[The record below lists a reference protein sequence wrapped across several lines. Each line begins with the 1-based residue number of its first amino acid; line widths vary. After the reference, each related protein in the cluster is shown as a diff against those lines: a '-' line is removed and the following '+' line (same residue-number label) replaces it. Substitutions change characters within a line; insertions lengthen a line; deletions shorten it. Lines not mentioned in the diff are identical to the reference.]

1 VVENVDEKEAEEVI
15 GKAVNTLE
23 MDTGFCSIKGIKPQN
38 EDCAGVHVPDD
49 PYLNQSKGIALVVAD
64 GVSSAEA
71 GKDASHTAVTRFL
84 EEYYQTPDTWSAGHC
99 GEKILST
106 INLRL
111 YRKSHEF
118 STESKGYL
126 TTFSAA
132 VVKSHTA
139 HFFHIGDSRIFR
151 LHRDEAGEQVLTQ
164 LTRDHTARLDEN
176 KATLS
181 RALGMDNHVNLDYGR
196 VPIEEGDM
204 LLLSSDGIHDFL
216 DKSKIIALLAQ
227 DKSADEISRELV
239 DAALAN
245 NSDDNISAVIA
256 RVQSLPEESLD
267 DYSVKLTRLPFPP
280 ELSIGMKIDGY
291 EIVKELFASSR
302 SQLYLV
308 RDTETGEE
316 VAMKTP
322 SLSFEE
328 DVGYIDRFIQEEWI
342 GSRIKGENVVRIIPQ
357 TRPRTC
363 LYYLMEFVEGQ
374 GLDDWIEQHQPT
386 SPKAAIAIV
395 KQIGEGLKSF
405 HDNEAIHQD
414 LKPANVLIT
423 KDQRAVIVDF
433 GSVYVAGL
441 AELQRPLVHEGAL
454 GTASY
459 SDPLYLLG
467 KNPGMQ
473 GDVYALAT
481 ITYEMFS
488 GKLPYG
494 PKVEECTT
502 AFDYDHLRYQ
512 SAAQHNPVIPEWF
525 DGALEKGVAFDLE
538 QRYRTVDEL
547 ITDLTQPNPEFL
559 KDDPVSESGTSRLLF
574 WKLLSGFW
582 FVTFLLLLY
591 LFSQS

>member
-1 VVENVDEKEAEEVI
+1 MVDKVTSNL
-15 GKAVNTLE
+15 K
-23 MDTGFCSIKGIKPQN
+23 MDTAFYSVTGLKSQN
-38 EDCAGVHVPDD
+38 EDFAGVHVPDD
-49 PYLNQSKGIALVVAD
+49 PYLNLSKGIALVVAD

-71 GKDASHTAVTRFL
+71 GKDASHTAVTRFID
-84 EEYYQTPDTWSAGHC
+84 EYYQTPDTWSAGHC

-118 STESKGYL
+118 ATESKGYL
-126 TTFSAA
+126 TTFSAV
-132 VVKSHTA
+132 VVKSQTA
-139 HFFHIGDSRIFR
+139 HFFHIGDSRVFR
-151 LHRDEAGEQVLTQ
+151 LHKDEAGKLTLSQ

-181 RALGMDNHVNLDYGR
+181 RALGMDNHLNLDYGR
-196 VPIEEGDM
+196 VPLEEGDVLM
-204 LLLSSDGIHDFL
+204 LSSDGVHDFL
-216 DKSKIIALLAQ
+216 TSDNIKAILAQ
-227 DKSADEISRELV
+227 DKSAEEISKELV
-239 DAALAN
+239 ETALAN
-245 NSDDNISAVIA
+245 GSDDNISAVVG
-256 RVQSLPEESLD
+256 RVEALPEESLD

-280 ELSIGMKIDGY
+280 ELTVGMKIDGY

-308 RDTETGEE
+308 RDIETGEV

-322 SLSFEE
+322 SLNYE
-328 DVGYIDRFIQEEWI
+328 DDVSYIDRFIQEEWI
-342 GSRIKGENVVRIIPQ
+342 GNRIKGDNVVKIIRQ
-357 TRPRTC
+357 SRPRTC
-363 LYYLMEFVEGQ
+363 LYYLMEFVEGE
-374 GLDDWIEQHQPT
+374 GLDHWIEQHQPV
-386 SPKAAIAIV
+386 SPKAAISIV
-395 KQIGEGLKSF
+395 KQIGEGLKAF

-441 AELQRPLVHEGAL
+441 AELQRPLIHEGAL

-481 ITYEMFS
+481 IAYEMFT

-502 AFDYDHLRYQ
+502 AFDYDRLRYQ
-512 SAAQHNPVIPEWF
+512 SASSHNPVIPLWF
-525 DGALEKGVAFDLE
+525 DGALEKGVAFELE
-538 QRYRTVDEL
+538 QRYRTIDEL
-547 ITDLTQPNPEFL
+547 LTDLTQPNPEFL
-559 KDDPVSESGTSRLLF
+559 KEDSVAESSTSSLLF

>member
-1 VVENVDEKEAEEVI
+1 
-15 GKAVNTLE
+15 
-23 MDTGFCSIKGIKPQN
+23 MDTAFHSITGLKSQN
-38 EDCAGVHVPDD
+38 EDFAGVHVPED
-49 PYLNQSKGIALVVAD
+49 PYLSLSKGIALVVAD

-71 GKDASHTAVTRFL
+71 GKDASHTAVTRFID
-84 EEYYQTPDTWSAGHC
+84 EYYQTPDTWSAGHC

-111 YRKSHEF
+111 YRQSHEF
-118 STESKGYL
+118 ATESKGYL
-126 TTFSAA
+126 TTFDAV
-132 VVKSHTA
+132 VVKSQTA

-181 RALGMDNHVNLDYGR
+181 RALGMDNRLNVDYGR
-196 VPIEEGDM
+196 VPLEEGDVLM
-204 LLLSSDGIHDFL
+204 LSSDGVHDFIDS
-216 DKSKIIALLAQ
+216 DKIKTILAQ
-227 DKSADEISRELV
+227 DKSAEEISKELV
-239 DAALAN
+239 DTAFAN
-245 NSDDNISAVIA
+245 DSDDNISAVVG
-256 RVQSLPEESLD
+256 RVEKLPEESLD

-280 ELSIGMKIDGY
+280 ELTVGMKIDGY

-308 RDTETGEE
+308 RDIETGEV

-322 SLSFEE
+322 SLNYE
-328 DVGYIDRFIQEEWI
+328 DDVSYIDRFIQEEWI
-342 GSRIKGENVVRIIPQ
+342 GNRIKGDSVVKIIRQ
-357 TRPRTC
+357 SRPRTC
-363 LYYLMEFVEGQ
+363 LYYLMEFVEGE
-374 GLDDWIEQHQPT
+374 GLDKWIERHQPT

-395 KQIGEGLKSF
+395 KQIGEGLKAF

-481 ITYEMFS
+481 IAYEMFT

-502 AFDYDHLRYQ
+502 AFDYDRLRYQ
-512 SAAQHNPVIPEWF
+512 SAALHNPVIPLWF
-525 DGALEKGVAFDLE
+525 DGALEKGVAFELE
-538 QRYRTVDEL
+538 QRYRTIDEL
-547 ITDLTQPNPEFL
+547 LTDLTQPNPEFL
-559 KDDPVSESGTSRLLF
+559 KEDSVAESSTSSLMF

>member
-1 VVENVDEKEAEEVI
+1 
-15 GKAVNTLE
+15 
-23 MDTGFCSIKGIKPQN
+23 MDTAFHSITGLKSQN
-38 EDCAGVHVPDD
+38 EDFAGVHVPED
-49 PYLNQSKGIALVVAD
+49 PYLSLSKGVALVVAD

-71 GKDASHTAVTRFL
+71 GKDASHTAVTRFID
-84 EEYYQTPDTWSAGHC
+84 EYYQTPDTWSAGHC

-118 STESKGYL
+118 VTESKGYL
-126 TTFSAA
+126 TTFSAV
-132 VVKSHTA
+132 VVKSQTA

-151 LHRDEAGEQVLTQ
+151 LHKDEAGELTLSQ

-181 RALGMDNHVNLDYGR
+181 RALGMDNHLNLDYGR
-196 VPIEEGDM
+196 VPLEEGDVLM
-204 LLLSSDGIHDFL
+204 LSSDGVHDFIES
-216 DKSKIIALLAQ
+216 DKIKAILAQ
-227 DKSADEISRELV
+227 DKSAEEISKELV
-239 DAALAN
+239 DTAFAN
-245 NSDDNISAVIA
+245 DSDDNISAVVG
-256 RVQSLPEESLD
+256 RVERLPEESLD

-280 ELSIGMKIDGY
+280 EFTVGMKIDGY

-308 RDTETGEE
+308 RDTETGE
-316 VAMKTP
+316 VLAMKTP
-322 SLSFEE
+322 SLNFED
-328 DVGYIDRFIQEEWI
+328 DVSYIDRFIQEEWI
-342 GSRIKGENVVRIIPQ
+342 GNRIKGDNVVKIIRQ
-357 TRPRTC
+357 SRPRTC
-363 LYYLMEFVEGQ
+363 LYYLMEFVEGE
-374 GLDDWIEQHQPT
+374 GLDKWIEERQPV

-395 KQIGEGLKSF
+395 KQIGEGLKAF

-441 AELQRPLVHEGAL
+441 AELQRPLIHEGAL

-481 ITYEMFS
+481 IAYEIFT

-502 AFDYDHLRYQ
+502 AFDYDRLRYQ
-512 SAAQHNPVIPEWF
+512 SAASHNPVIPLWF
-525 DGALEKGVAFDLE
+525 DGALEKGVAFELE
-538 QRYRTVDEL
+538 QRYRTIDEL
-547 ITDLTQPNPEFL
+547 LTDLTQPNPEFL
-559 KDDPVSESGTSRLLF
+559 KEDSVAESSTSSLLF

>member
-1 VVENVDEKEAEEVI
+1 VVDKVTCNLK
-15 GKAVNTLE
+15 
-23 MDTGFCSIKGIKPQN
+23 MDTAFHSITGLKSQN
-38 EDCAGVHVPDD
+38 EDFAGVHVPED
-49 PYLNQSKGIALVVAD
+49 PYLSLSKGIALVVAD

-71 GKDASHTAVTRFL
+71 GKDASHTAVTRFID
-84 EEYYQTPDTWSAGHC
+84 EYYQTPDTWSAGHC

-111 YRKSHEF
+111 YRQSHEF
-118 STESKGYL
+118 ATESKGYL
-126 TTFSAA
+126 TTFDAV
-132 VVKSHTA
+132 VVKSQTA

-181 RALGMDNHVNLDYGR
+181 RALGMDNRLNVDYGR
-196 VPIEEGDM
+196 VPLEEGDVLM
-204 LLLSSDGIHDFL
+204 LSSDGVHDFIDS
-216 DKSKIIALLAQ
+216 DKIKTILAQ
-227 DKSADEISRELV
+227 DKSAEEISKELV
-239 DAALAN
+239 DTAFAN
-245 NSDDNISAVIA
+245 DSDDNISAVVG
-256 RVQSLPEESLD
+256 RVEKLPEESLD

-280 ELSIGMKIDGY
+280 ELTVGMKIDGY

-308 RDTETGEE
+308 RDIETGEV

-322 SLSFEE
+322 SLNYE
-328 DVGYIDRFIQEEWI
+328 DDVSYIDRFIQEEWI
-342 GSRIKGENVVRIIPQ
+342 GNRIKGDSVVKIIRQ
-357 TRPRTC
+357 SRPRTC
-363 LYYLMEFVEGQ
+363 LYYLMEFVEGE
-374 GLDDWIEQHQPT
+374 GLDKWIERHQPT

-395 KQIGEGLKSF
+395 KQIGEGLKAF

-481 ITYEMFS
+481 IAYEMFT

-502 AFDYDHLRYQ
+502 AFDYDRLRYQ
-512 SAAQHNPVIPEWF
+512 SAALHNPVIPLWF
-525 DGALEKGVAFDLE
+525 DGALEKGVAFELE
-538 QRYRTVDEL
+538 QRYRTIDEL
-547 ITDLTQPNPEFL
+547 LTDLTQPNPEFL
-559 KDDPVSESGTSRLLF
+559 KEDSVAESSTSSLMF

>member
-1 VVENVDEKEAEEVI
+1 
-15 GKAVNTLE
+15 
-23 MDTGFCSIKGIKPQN
+23 MDTAFYSITGLKSQN
-38 EDCAGVHVPDD
+38 EDFAGVHVPED
-49 PYLNQSKGIALVVAD
+49 PYLSLSKGVALVVAD

-71 GKDASHTAVTRFL
+71 GKDASHTAVTRFID
-84 EEYYQTPDTWSAGHC
+84 EYYQTPDTWSAGHC

-118 STESKGYL
+118 VTESKGYL
-126 TTFSAA
+126 TTFSAV
-132 VVKSHTA
+132 VVKSQTA

-151 LHRDEAGEQVLTQ
+151 LHKDEAGELTLSQ

-181 RALGMDNHVNLDYGR
+181 RALGMDNHLNLDYGR
-196 VPIEEGDM
+196 VPLEEGDVLM
-204 LLLSSDGIHDFL
+204 LSSDGVHDFIES
-216 DKSKIIALLAQ
+216 DKIKAILAQ
-227 DKSADEISRELV
+227 DKSAEEISKELV
-239 DAALAN
+239 DTAFAN
-245 NSDDNISAVIA
+245 DSDDNISAVVG
-256 RVQSLPEESLD
+256 RVERLPEESLD

-280 ELSIGMKIDGY
+280 EFTVGMKIDGY

-308 RDTETGEE
+308 RDTETGE
-316 VAMKTP
+316 VLAMKTP
-322 SLSFEE
+322 SLNFED
-328 DVGYIDRFIQEEWI
+328 DVSYIDRFIQEEWI
-342 GSRIKGENVVRIIPQ
+342 GNRIKGDNVVKIIRQ
-357 TRPRTC
+357 SRPRTC
-363 LYYLMEFVEGQ
+363 LYYLMEFVEGE
-374 GLDDWIEQHQPT
+374 GLDKWIEERQPV

-395 KQIGEGLKSF
+395 KQIGEGLKAF

-441 AELQRPLVHEGAL
+441 AELQRPLIHEGAL

-481 ITYEMFS
+481 IAYEIFT

-502 AFDYDHLRYQ
+502 AFDYDRLRYQ
-512 SAAQHNPVIPEWF
+512 SAASHNPVIPLWF
-525 DGALEKGVAFDLE
+525 DGALEKGVAFELE
-538 QRYRTVDEL
+538 QRYRTIDEL
-547 ITDLTQPNPEFL
+547 LTDLTQPNPEFL
-559 KDDPVSESGTSRLLF
+559 KEDSVAESSTSSLLF

>member
-1 VVENVDEKEAEEVI
+1 MTDKLNI
-15 GKAVNTLE
+15 
-23 MDTGFCSIKGIKPQN
+23 DTAWHSITGLKSHN
-38 EDCAGVHVPDD
+38 EDSAGVHVPED
-49 PYLNQSKGIALVVAD
+49 PYLALNKGITLVVAD

-71 GKDASHTAVTRFL
+71 GQEASQTAVERFID
-84 EEYYQTPDTWSAGHC
+84 EYYQTPDTWSAGHC

-118 STESKGYL
+118 ATESKGFL
-126 TTFSAA
+126 TTFSAV
-132 VVKSHTA
+132 VVKSQTA

-151 LHRDEAGEQVLTQ
+151 LHKNGAGELELSQ
-164 LTRDHTARLDEN
+164 LTRDHTAVLGEN
-176 KATLS
+176 RATLS
-181 RALGMDNHVNLDYGR
+181 RALGMDNRLNVDYGR
-196 VPIEEGDM
+196 TPLEEGDVLM
-204 LLLSSDGIHDFL
+204 LSSDGVHDFL
-216 DKSKIIALLAQ
+216 SVEQITKLLAQ
-227 DKSADEISRELV
+227 DKGARQIAQELV
-239 DAALAN
+239 ETALEKG
-245 NSDDNISAVIA
+245 SDDNISAVVA
-256 RVQSLPEESLD
+256 RIHRLPEESLD

-280 ELSIGMKIDGY
+280 DLSVGMKIDGY

-308 RDTETGEE
+308 RDTETGE
-316 VAMKTP
+316 VAVMKTP
-322 SLSFEE
+322 SLNYDD
-328 DVGYIDRFIQEEWI
+328 DVSYIDRFIQEEWI
-342 GSRIKGENVVRIIPQ
+342 GSRIKSENVVRIIRQ
-357 TRPRTC
+357 TRPRTY
-363 LYYLMEFVEGQ
+363 LYYLMEYIEGR
-374 GLDDWIEQHQPT
+374 GLDRWIEAHQPV

-395 KQIGEGLKSF
+395 KQIANGLKAF

-414 LKPANVLIT
+414 LKPGNVLIT
-423 KDQRAVIVDF
+423 DDERAVVVDF

-481 ITYEMFS
+481 ITYEMFT
-488 GKLPYG
+488 GHLPYG
-494 PKVEECTT
+494 EAAEECRT
-502 AFDYDHLRYQ
+502 AFDYDRLRYQ
-512 SAAQHNPVIPEWF
+512 SAALHNPVIPLWF
-525 DGALEKGVAFDLE
+525 DSALEKGVAFDLE
-538 QRYRTVDEL
+538 QRYRTIDEL
-547 ITDLTQPNPEFL
+547 LTDLTQPNPEFL
-559 KDDPVSESGTSRLLF
+559 RDDPVTESSTSSLLF

>member
-1 VVENVDEKEAEEVI
+1 VVEKAAEDIVEKAI
-15 GKAVNTLE
+15 DTLG
-23 MDTGFCSIKGIKPQN
+23 MDAAYCTTAGIKPQN
-38 EDCAGVHVPDD
+38 EDCAGVHVPEDS
-49 PYLNQSKGIALVVAD
+49 YLNQSKGITLVVAD

-71 GKDASHTAVTRFL
+71 GKDASHTAVTRFID
-84 EEYYQTPDTWSAGHC
+84 EYYQTPDTWSAGHC

-111 YRKSHEF
+111 YRQSHEF
-118 STESKGYL
+118 ATESKGYL
-126 TTFSAA
+126 TTFSAV
-132 VVKSHTA
+132 VVKSQTA

-151 LHRDEAGEQVLTQ
+151 LHRDESGEQELTQ

-181 RALGMDNHVNLDYGR
+181 RALGMDNNVNVDYGR
-196 VPIEEGDM
+196 VPVEEGDM
-204 LLLSSDGIHDFL
+204 LLLTSDGVHDFL
-216 DKSKIIALLAQ
+216 DESQITALLSQ

-239 DAALAN
+239 DTALTN
-245 NSDDNISAVIA
+245 DSDDNVSAVVA
-256 RVQSLPEESLD
+256 RVQQLPEESLD

-280 ELSIGMKIDGY
+280 DLTAGMKIDGY
-291 EIVKELFASSR
+291 EIVKELFASAR

-308 RDTETGEE
+308 RDTETGE
-316 VAMKTP
+316 VAAMKTP
-322 SLSFEE
+322 SLNYE
-328 DVGYIDRFIQEEWI
+328 DDVSYIDRFIQEEWI
-342 GSRIKGENVVRIIPQ
+342 GSRIKSENVVQIIRQ

-363 LYYLMEFVEGQ
+363 LYYLMEFVEGE
-374 GLDDWIEQHQPT
+374 GLDTWIEQHQPT

-395 KQIGEGLKSF
+395 KQIGNGLNAF

-414 LKPANVLIT
+414 LKPANVLVT

-441 AELQRPLVHEGAL
+441 AELQRPLIHEGAL

-481 ITYEMFS
+481 ITYEMFT

-502 AFDYDHLRYQ
+502 AFDYDRLRYQ
-512 SAAQHNPVIPEWF
+512 HAAQHNPVIPEWF
-525 DGALEKGVAFDLE
+525 NGALEKGVAFDLE
-538 QRYRTVDEL
+538 QRYRTIDEL

-559 KDDPVSESGTSRLLF
+559 KEDPVTESSTSRLLF

>member
-1 VVENVDEKEAEEVI
+1 MIE
-15 GKAVNTLE
+15 TLTDNLK
-23 MDTGFCSIKGIKPQN
+23 MDTGYFTATGRKSQN
-38 EDCAGVHVPDD
+38 EDCAGVHVPEDS
-49 PYLNQSKGIALVVAD
+49 YLSQSKGVVLVVAD

-84 EEYYQTPDTWSAGHC
+84 DEYYQTPDTWSAGHC

-118 STESKGYL
+118 ATECKGYL
-126 TTFSAA
+126 TTFSAI
-132 VVKSHTA
+132 VVKSRTA

-151 LHRDEAGEQVLTQ
+151 LHRDESGELALSQ
-164 LTRDHTARLDEN
+164 LTRDHTAVLDEN
-176 KATLS
+176 RATLS
-181 RALGMDNHVNLDYGR
+181 RALGMDNRLNVDYGR
-196 VPIEEGDM
+196 VPLEEGDV
-204 LLLSSDGIHDFL
+204 LLLTSDGVHDFIDESQIREIL
-216 DKSKIIALLAQ
+216 SQ
-227 DKSADEISRELV
+227 EKSAEEISRQLV
-239 DAALAN
+239 DTALAN
-245 NSDDNISAVIA
+245 DSDDNVSAVVA
-256 RVQSLPEESLD
+256 RINQLPEESLD

-280 ELSIGMKIDGY
+280 ELAPGMRVDGY
-291 EIVKELFASSR
+291 EILRELFASSR

-322 SLSFEE
+322 SLNFE
-328 DVGYIDRFIQEEWI
+328 DDISYIDRFIQEEWI
-342 GSRIKGENVVRIIPQ
+342 GSRVKGENVVQIIRQ
-357 TRPRTC
+357 ARPRTC
-363 LYYLMEFVEGQ
+363 LYYLMEFVQGE
-374 GLDDWIEQHQPT
+374 GLDRWIEQHQPV

-395 KQIGEGLKSF
+395 KQIAKGLEAF

-423 KDQRAVIVDF
+423 EEQRAVIVDF

-441 AELQRPLVHEGAL
+441 AELQRPLIHEGAL

-481 ITYEMFS
+481 ITYEMFT
-488 GKLPYG
+488 GTLPYG
-494 PKVEECTT
+494 PAVEECRT
-502 AFDYDHLRYQ
+502 AFDYDRLRYQ
-512 SAAQHNPVIPEWF
+512 SAALHNPVIPVWF
-525 DGALEKGVAFDLE
+525 DSALERGVAFDLD
-538 QRYRTVDEL
+538 QRYRTIEQL
-547 ITDLTQPNPEFL
+547 MTDLTQPNPEFL
-559 KDDPVSESGTSRLLF
+559 KVDPVTESSTSRLLF

-582 FVTFLLLLY
+582 FITFLLLLY